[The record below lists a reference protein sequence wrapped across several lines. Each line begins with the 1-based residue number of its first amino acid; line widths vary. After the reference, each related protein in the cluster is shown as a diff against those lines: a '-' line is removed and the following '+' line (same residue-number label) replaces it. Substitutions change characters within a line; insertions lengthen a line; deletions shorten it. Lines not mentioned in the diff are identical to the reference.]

1 MNILV
6 TGGAGYIG
14 SLLVPE
20 LLKRFKCKV
29 TIIDNLS
36 FGISPI
42 LYFLSDPRVTLIYG
56 DIRDNELM
64 SSNVPKFDAI
74 IHLAAI
80 VGFPACSKDP
90 TAATTINQDATIL
103 LCNNINKGQKLIYAS
118 TGSSYGKI
126 KGVCDEKTPINPLTL
141 YGKTKAVAEK
151 ECLVAGGVGLRF
163 ATVYGVSPR
172 MRLDLLVNDFVY
184 QAIHNKHIILYEG
197 HFRRT
202 FIHIKDIVSSILFSL
217 ENFEKMSG
225 ENYNIGTRIGNY
237 TKLEIAKLI
246 EKQVKYLLYESDV
259 GHDPDERDYEVSYDK
274 IEKLG
279 FKCSIELQEGLN
291 ELIKV
296 LPHIRIHSSWKN
308 V

>member
-14 SLLVPE
+14 SLLIPQLME
-20 LLKRFKCKV
+20 KFNCKI
-29 TIIDNLS
+29 TIIDNLY
-36 FGISPI
+36 FGISSI
-42 LYFLSDPRVTLIYG
+42 LYFISDSRITFING
-56 DIRDNELM
+56 DIRDEELM
-64 SSNVPKFDAI
+64 AKNLPKFDVI

-90 TAATTINQDATIL
+90 TAALTINQHATIS
-103 LCNNINKGQKLIYAS
+103 LCKKISEKQKLIYAS

-126 KGVCDEKTPINPLTL
+126 KGICDETTPINPLTL
-141 YGKTKAVAEK
+141 YGKTKSIAEK
-151 ECLVAGGVGLRF
+151 ACLDVGGVGLRF

-172 MRLDLLVNDFVY
+172 MRLDLLINDFVY

-202 FIHIKDIVSSILFSL
+202 FIHIKDIIESIIFSL
-217 ENFEKMSG
+217 RNFNSMKG
-225 ENYNIGTRIGNY
+225 QAFNIGTKTGNY
-237 TKLEIAKLI
+237 TKLEIAQLI
-246 EKQVKYLLYESDV
+246 QKSVKYLLYKSDV
-259 GHDPDERDYEVSYDK
+259 GHDADERDYEVSYDK

-279 FKCSIELQEGLN
+279 FKCKISLKDGLD

-296 LPHIRIHSSWKN
+296 LPQVKIHSQWKN